1 MLQIIDNTL
10 TNQATTQGLTLENG
24 EANLESQEVN
34 LRYLS
39 GFAPINQFGG
49 FKIEAIPAAPTAF
62 DIANRSARI
71 FNVNGQLALYYNW
84 DGNITRLFVFGNVP
98 V

>member
-34 LRYLS
+34 LIYLS

-49 FKIEAIPAAPTAF
+49 FRIEAREDMPTEF

-71 FNVNGQLALYYNW
+71 FNVNGQLGLYYNW
-84 DGNITRLFVFGNVP
+84 DGGITRLFVFGDVP